1 MIIEYSYR
9 YWGDNGSCYEN
20 KLEEFTD
27 EQMAIEH
34 MGSRSFHQ
42 SIAGVTVD
50 RVIGGEDGALERIR
64 DGVAENVAEREKVKQ
79 ITLLKDQIR
88 QLERFFATIDHD
100 ILVKTQNLED
110 ARIELRELE
119 SE

>member
-9 YWGDNGSCYEN
+9 YRGDNGSCYGS
-20 KLEEFTD
+20 KLDD
-27 EQMAIEH
+27 EQMAIAC
-34 MGSRSFHQ
+34 MGSTSFHLA
-42 SIAGVTVD
+42 IHGVTVD

-88 QLERFFATIDHD
+88 QLERFFASIDKD
-100 ILVKTQNLED
+100 ILTKTKSLHD
-110 ARIELRELE
+110 KKIELNNLE